1 MIIFHTLRGKD
12 YSMSKANIN
21 TTSNKFTMDEH
32 VKDGTLIYLV
42 YGPPILQYFIMM
54 IKFICFIIIIVISKE
69 ALELPNLSRKVLYIN

>member
-32 VKDGTLIYLV
+32 VKDGTPIYLV
-42 YGPPILQYFIMM
+42 YGAPILQYFIMM
-54 IKFICFIIIIVISKE
+54 IKFICFIIIVTSKE